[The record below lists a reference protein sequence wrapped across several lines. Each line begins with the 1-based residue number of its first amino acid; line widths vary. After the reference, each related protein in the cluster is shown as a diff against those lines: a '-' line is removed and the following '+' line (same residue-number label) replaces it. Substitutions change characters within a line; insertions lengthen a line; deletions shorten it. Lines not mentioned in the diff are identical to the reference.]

1 MDLRNDMDQTMHQH
15 YLDEFD
21 NFRDHRYLPDVVY
34 LAVLQ
39 NLDELNPDVVPTFQD
54 VHLVHPQDVAADVEL
69 RHLLRMDYFQV
80 VVGAERL
87 ALFHQQLKMDCCR
100 DVVQQVCF
108 LQLAFH
114 HLNL

>member
-1 MDLRNDMDQTMHQH
+1 MVHHQ
-15 YLDEFD
+15 YVVG

-34 LAVLQ
+34 LDALQ

-100 DVVQQVCF
+100 DVEWQVCF
-108 LQLAFH
+108 LQLALH